1 MMKKNT
7 TITKGLG
14 LAGLVLAL
22 MTGSM
27 NNLAAQSE
35 EREARRDDHIQ
46 DRHTERVQ
54 DTPQARRPDRERER
68 PRRDAAPART
78 EGHRGD
84 QGMGPRHAPSAHERP
99 ENAPNHR
106 ADRPTE
112 KRERPQRDAA
122 PARAEGR
129 RGGQG
134 MRPRNTPNRDAR
146 PDSGPSRRDAHRPGN
161 MGNDR
166 PSDRRGQAPN
176 AQQRGPQRN
185 GPPWM
190 QGRGQSSRGNGPF
203 QMRRNRP
210 GSAFRPSMDHR
221 GPRGPQFSRGQAF
234 RSMQARHFGPMQ
246 RGAMMRPMQ
255 HSQRFRALQAERGR
269 PGQDRRSL
277 DRGPSKRGRDT
288 DRMRSHNKRDDHK
301 GKNLKSREGKGS
313 RKHGLKERGRGQ
325 NHGKSNKKNLRQ
337 GKGAKKGSKD
347 KAKQK
352 QQKNR
357 RNHHSPRR

>member
-1 MMKKNT
+1 MKKNT

-14 LAGLVLAL
+14 LAGLFLAL

-68 PRRDAAPART
+68 PRRDAAPARA

-84 QGMGPRHAPSAHERP
+84 QVIGPRHAPSDHERP
-99 ENAPNHR
+99 QNAPNQR

-112 KRERPQRDAA
+112 NRERPQRDAA

-134 MRPRNTPNRDAR
+134 MRPSNTPNRDAR
-146 PDSGPSRRDAHRPGN
+146 PDSQLSRRDAHRPGN

-166 PSDRRGQAPN
+166 QSDRRGPAPS

-210 GSAFRPSMDHR
+210 GS
-221 GPRGPQFSRGQAF
+221 AF

-288 DRMRSHNKRDDHK
+288 DGMRSHNKRDDHK

-325 NHGKSNKKNLRQ
+325 DHGKSNKKNLRH